1 MTTTFLNFLAL
12 GTLLSSVFTI
22 TSINPVISVI
32 LLIATFVQASLYLI
46 FIGINFLGISYIII
60 YVGAIA
66 VLFLFVIMMI
76 DINISELQDTGDQ
89 FTKNLPLAIC
99 IVVLFIFIFF
109 NIIPLFINFPIKS
122 SLFIDINKSYL
133 NNIDSLFLGSPCQ
146 CPWPHCSGPEAKN
159 MYEGFILA
167 LDTYSK
173 NINLTSASA
182 PNTGDLTI
190 SSISQISSLGH
201 SLYLEDGV
209 LLIILSVILLLSM
222 FATIIISSPSTAIAE
237 KK

>member
-1 MTTTFLNFLAL
+1 MTTTFFLNFLAL
-12 GTLLSSVFTI
+12 GTLLTSVFTI

-46 FIGINFLGISYIII
+46 FIGINFVGLSYIII

-76 DINISELQDTGDQ
+76 DIKISELQDTGDQ

-109 NIIPLFINFPIKS
+109 NIIPLFLNLPIKS
-122 SLFIDINKSYL
+122 SFFIDINKSYL
-133 NNIDSLFLGSPCQ
+133 NNIDSLFLGSP
-146 CPWPHCSGPEAKN
+146 WPGAQAKN
-159 MYEGFILA
+159 MYEDFILA
-167 LDTYSK
+167 LDVYSK

-182 PNTGDLTI
+182 PGPGQGDLTI
-190 SSISQISSLGH
+190 TSISQISSLGH
-201 SLYLEDGV
+201 SLYLEDGA
-209 LLIILSVILLLSM
+209 LLIILSVILLLAM
-222 FATIIISSPSTAIAE
+222 FATIIISRT
-237 KK
+237 KKNLNK

>member
-1 MTTTFLNFLAL
+1 MTTTFFLNFLAL

-46 FIGINFLGISYIII
+46 FIGINFVGISYIII

-99 IVVLFIFIFF
+99 IVILFIFIFF
-109 NIIPLFINFPIKS
+109 NIIPLFINLPIKS

-133 NNIDSLFLGSPCQ
+133 NNIDSLFLGSP
-146 CPWPHCSGPEAKN
+146 WPEALAKN
-159 MYEGFILA
+159 MYEDFLLA
-167 LDTYSK
+167 LDIYSK
-173 NINLTSASA
+173 NISLTY
-182 PNTGDLTI
+182 DLTI

-209 LLIILSVILLLSM
+209 LLIILSVILLLAM
-222 FATIIISSPSTAIAE
+222 FATIIISRTPFSS

>member
-12 GTLLSSVFTI
+12 GTLLTSVFTI

-46 FIGINFLGISYIII
+46 FIGINFVGLSYIII

-76 DINISELQDTGDQ
+76 DIKISELQDTGDQ

-109 NIIPLFINFPIKS
+109 NIIPLFINLPIKS
-122 SLFIDINKSYL
+122 SFSLDI
-133 NNIDSLFLGSPCQ
+133 
-146 CPWPHCSGPEAKN
+146 
-159 MYEGFILA
+159 
-167 LDTYSK
+167 YSK
-173 NINLTSASA
+173 NINLTSASV
-182 PNTGDLTI
+182 PGPGQGDLTI
-190 SSISQISSLGH
+190 TSISQISSLGH

-209 LLIILSVILLLSM
+209 LLIILSVILLLAM
-222 FATIIISSPSTAIAE
+222 FATIIISRT

>member
-1 MTTTFLNFLAL
+1 MTTTFFLNFLAL

-46 FIGINFLGISYIII
+46 FIGINFVGISYIII

-99 IVVLFIFIFF
+99 IVILFIFIFF
-109 NIIPLFINFPIKS
+109 NIIPLFINLPIKS

-133 NNIDSLFLGSPCQ
+133 NNIDSLFLGSP
-146 CPWPHCSGPEAKN
+146 WPEALAKN
-159 MYEGFILA
+159 MYEDFLLA
-167 LDTYSK
+167 LDIYSNNISLTY
-173 NINLTSASA
+173 
-182 PNTGDLTI
+182 DLTI

-209 LLIILSVILLLSM
+209 LLIILSVILLLAM
-222 FATIIISSPSTAIAE
+222 FATIIISRTRN
-237 KK
+237 K

>member
-1 MTTTFLNFLAL
+1 MTTTYFLNFLAL
-12 GTLLSSVFTI
+12 GTLLTSVFTI

-46 FIGINFLGISYIII
+46 FIGINFVGLSYIII

-76 DINISELQDTGDQ
+76 DIKISELQETGDQ

-109 NIIPLFINFPIKS
+109 NIIPLFINLPIKS
-122 SLFIDINKSYL
+122 SFFIDINISYL
-133 NNIDSLFLGSPCQ
+133 NNIDSLFLESK
-146 CPWPHCSGPEAKN
+146 KN
-159 MYEGFILA
+159 KFEDFILA
-167 LDTYSK
+167 LDIYSK

-182 PNTGDLTI
+182 PGPGQGDLTI
-190 SSISQISSLGH
+190 TSISQISSLGH

-209 LLIILSVILLLSM
+209 LLIILSVILLLAM
-222 FATIIISSPSTAIAE
+222 FATIIISRN
-237 KK
+237 KNLNK